1 MFSKTLVILTK
12 GAFMTVQDFKPSASV
27 KAAVVAVEILFW
39 LGMLTVVLSVALVIT
54 VNITSFSVKYI
65 RAPLSVCYAEGGG
78 VSLPGQEVAKG
89 GPLVTGFSGITL
101 KNGGH
106 GRQKIFVIM
115 PLLLS
120 MLFMGIVMIL
130 RKIIRSIRGGT
141 PFTRGNAARI
151 RAMGWLVMISGP
163 FWGIL
168 EYIYGRMLLPTVSIE
183 GAAVEVD
190 PDMRIFYVF
199 VGLLIVAIGHV
210 FQYGVGL
217 KEDSELTV

>member
-1 MFSKTLVILTK
+1 
-12 GAFMTVQDFKPSASV
+12 V

-78 VSLPGQEVAKG
+78 ESLPGQDVVSG
-89 GPLVTGFSGITL
+89 GPLITGFSGLTL
-101 KNGGH
+101 KNGGQ

-168 EYIYGRMLLPTVSIE
+168 EYIYGRMLLPTVRID
-183 GAAVEVD
+183 GAVVETD
-190 PDMRIFYVF
+190 PDIRIFYVF

-210 FQYGVGL
+210 FQYGVSL
-217 KEDSELTV
+217 REDSELTV